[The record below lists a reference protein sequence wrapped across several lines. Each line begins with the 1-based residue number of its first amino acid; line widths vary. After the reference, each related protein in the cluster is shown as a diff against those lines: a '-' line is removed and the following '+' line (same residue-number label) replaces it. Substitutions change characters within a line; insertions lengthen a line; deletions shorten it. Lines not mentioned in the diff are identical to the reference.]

1 MILGDRIK
9 RRSYQTLYDRVTTS
23 GILSKAL
30 GNTPSAARV
39 DRASRSRR
47 MADEEHEHLE
57 KVSSLSLKDLR
68 ALVKEAG
75 LSSDDCITY
84 PILRLRAAE
93 AVERLFLPG
102 WPLGPISKKL
112 GLGADADPKS
122 ALVLAQLTA
131 RGVASGAVEAA
142 AIAAELKAQDGHV
155 GRTVNRLMNRLRAGE
170 HMAGAGEAASSGTV
184 APEVAAALER
194 EHEELVWQLVDAR
207 EQKKRDDKDKAAQEL
222 KRRGGKGADAQ
233 DSGKEAEE
241 PKEGEEHPLALGND
255 PFAGIRA
262 AKASAKLAEVERR
275 QAEHESEL
283 QKVDELLKQ
292 LDAKRSSKLVA
303 GLTER
308 KQALQEEKERQEQEQ
323 WEAASQA
330 SHTSQTPAQAAAQA
344 LQAAEAMQAEA
355 MQAEAAKAQRA
366 SHLQA
371 CAEACAKGY
380 HRPSRGGACAEQRGR
395 ASPAPSVGSVG
406 SVGSSHLLVGGG
418 NYSKRFSGPLPDH
431 MPPAPE
437 PTPEMLRSSSSQALL
452 RARRSNSGQ
461 GSGLATPTREAL
473 EQARRVLGESSQD
486 GAKRLEPSSRTSS
499 FASTTARPR
508 VALRKSSATAGATA
522 PLQRPERRKSGAPR
536 SASFAVESLPRSEVS
551 TVRSAHDLDARDLS
565 LPRWASEPLDTLGAQ
580 RLSAARRPSLDS
592 TEEEVASMCV
602 GGQLQLAS
610 RPIPEAPPPPRAMRI
625 VNPGRRSSKLRPA
638 RARVSH

>member
-1 MILGDRIK
+1 MARAVVEGQAFAHLAMIASDRQDE
-9 RRSYQTLYDRVTTS
+9 RWLCDVEQ
-23 GILSKAL
+23 
-30 GNTPSAARV
+30 AAR
-39 DRASRSRR
+39 ARSSEQLR
-47 MADEEHEHLE
+47 LE
-57 KVSSLSLKDLR
+57 ISSLR
-68 ALVKEAG
+68 EG
-75 LSSDDCITY
+75 
-84 PILRLRAAE
+84 AA
-93 AVERLFLPG
+93 P
-102 WPLGPISKKL
+102 
-112 GLGADADPKS
+112 GADAADAPKS

-131 RGVASGAVEAA
+131 RGVASGAVDAT

-155 GRTVNRLMNRLRAGE
+155 GRTVNRLMNRLRAGDP
-170 HMAGAGEAASSGTV
+170 HLATTGAGEAASSGTV

-207 EQKKRDDKDKAAQEL
+207 EQKKRDDKEKAAQEL
-222 KRRGGKGADAQ
+222 KRRGGEGADAQ

-262 AKASAKLAEVERR
+262 AKASAKIAEVERR

-283 QKVDELLKQ
+283 QKVDELLKK
-292 LDAKRSSKLVA
+292 LDAKRSSDLVA

-355 MQAEAAKAQRA
+355 MQAEAMQAEAAKAQRA

-380 HRPSRGGACAEQRGR
+380 HRPSQRGR

-499 FASTTARPR
+499 FTSTTARSR
-508 VALRKSSATAGATA
+508 VALRKSSATTGATA
-522 PLQRPERRKSGAPR
+522 PLRPERRKSGAPR
-536 SASFAVESLPRSEVS
+536 SDSFAVESLPRSEGS

-565 LPRWASEPLDTLGAQ
+565 LPRWASEPLDTLRAQ

-592 TEEEVASMCV
+592 TEEEEVASMCV

-610 RPIPEAPPPPRAMRI
+610 RPIPEAPPPPRAMRL
-625 VNPGRRSSKLRPA
+625 VNPGRRTSKLRPA

>member
-1 MILGDRIK
+1 MARAVVEGQAFAHLAMIASDRQDE
-9 RRSYQTLYDRVTTS
+9 RWLCDVEQ
-23 GILSKAL
+23 
-30 GNTPSAARV
+30 AAR
-39 DRASRSRR
+39 ARSSEQLR
-47 MADEEHEHLE
+47 LE
-57 KVSSLSLKDLR
+57 ISSLR
-68 ALVKEAG
+68 EG
-75 LSSDDCITY
+75 
-84 PILRLRAAE
+84 AA
-93 AVERLFLPG
+93 P
-102 WPLGPISKKL
+102 
-112 GLGADADPKS
+112 GADAADAPKS

-131 RGVASGAVEAA
+131 RGVASGAVDAT

-170 HMAGAGEAASSGTV
+170 HVEATGAGEAASSGTV

-222 KRRGGKGADAQ
+222 KRRGGKGADVQ

-283 QKVDELLKQ
+283 QKVDELLKK
-292 LDAKRSSKLVA
+292 LDAKRSSDLVA

-330 SHTSQTPAQAAAQA
+330 SHTSQTPAQAAATA

-406 SVGSSHLLVGGG
+406 SSHLLVGGG
-418 NYSKRFSGPLPDH
+418 NYSKRFSGALPDH
-431 MPPAPE
+431 MPPE
-437 PTPEMLRSSSSQALL
+437 TTPQM
-452 RARRSNSGQ
+452 RA
-461 GSGLATPTREAL
+461 A
-473 EQARRVLGESSQD
+473 
-486 GAKRLEPSSRTSS
+486 
-499 FASTTARPR
+499 
-508 VALRKSSATAGATA
+508 
-522 PLQRPERRKSGAPR
+522 
-536 SASFAVESLPRSEVS
+536 
-551 TVRSAHDLDARDLS
+551 
-565 LPRWASEPLDTLGAQ
+565 
-580 RLSAARRPSLDS
+580 AARRYS
-592 TEEEVASMCV
+592 A
-602 GGQLQLAS
+602 
-610 RPIPEAPPPPRAMRI
+610 RP
-625 VNPGRRSSKLRPA
+625 
-638 RARVSH
+638 

>member
-1 MILGDRIK
+1 
-9 RRSYQTLYDRVTTS
+9 
-23 GILSKAL
+23 
-30 GNTPSAARV
+30 
-39 DRASRSRR
+39 
-47 MADEEHEHLE
+47 
-57 KVSSLSLKDLR
+57 
-68 ALVKEAG
+68 
-75 LSSDDCITY
+75 
-84 PILRLRAAE
+84 
-93 AVERLFLPG
+93 
-102 WPLGPISKKL
+102 
-112 GLGADADPKS
+112 
-122 ALVLAQLTA
+122 
-131 RGVASGAVEAA
+131 
-142 AIAAELKAQDGHV
+142 
-155 GRTVNRLMNRLRAGE
+155 
-170 HMAGAGEAASSGTV
+170 
-184 APEVAAALER
+184 
-194 EHEELVWQLVDAR
+194 
-207 EQKKRDDKDKAAQEL
+207 
-222 KRRGGKGADAQ
+222 
-233 DSGKEAEE
+233 
-241 PKEGEEHPLALGND
+241 
-255 PFAGIRA
+255 
-262 AKASAKLAEVERR
+262 
-275 QAEHESEL
+275 
-283 QKVDELLKQ
+283 
-292 LDAKRSSKLVA
+292 
-303 GLTER
+303 
-308 KQALQEEKERQEQEQ
+308 
-323 WEAASQA
+323 
-330 SHTSQTPAQAAAQA
+330 
-344 LQAAEAMQAEA
+344 MQAEA

-380 HRPSRGGACAEQRGR
+380 HRPSQRGR

-508 VALRKSSATAGATA
+508 VALRKSSATTGATA

-536 SASFAVESLPRSEVS
+536 SASFAVESLPRSEGS

-610 RPIPEAPPPPRAMRI
+610 RPIPEAPPPPRAMRL
-625 VNPGRRSSKLRPA
+625 VNPGRRTSKLRPA